1 MENDI
6 KISKTVILNNF
17 DQYDDAIIGHMVP
30 TEIHQLKS
38 HMKRLKRG
46 LATSHTFLD
55 PWIVWAQGNVTNKH
69 TRTHTRVK

>member
-1 MENDI
+1 MSPVFVYCQSETNNLWIICFVMENDI

-46 LATSHTFLD
+46 LATSHTF
-55 PWIVWAQGNVTNKH
+55 
-69 TRTHTRVK
+69 